1 MGRSKTGP
9 DQSTTTMGG
18 KVKAV
23 NGGRIRKVTITEIED
38 GKEWN
43 WPDAAPLEDEAT
55 VDEVMVVDKT
65 TDEMFAMLDD
75 VITDW
80 KIKLEVVVGDG
91 LKRIKKASKE
101 KKTMMKCLP
110 GDDIKDRSN
119 ILAKAKEEI
128 INEWK
133 NEVARCITD
142 THNKINNIGE
152 NKVKDTVKIADGLIK
167 NPAVEKKENKKEE
180 KQEKKKKRRKK
191 RQR

>member
-1 MGRSKTGP
+1 MG
-9 DQSTTTMGG
+9 DQKQDLISQQLLWEEKSRLSMEENWLE
-18 KVKAV
+18 
-23 NGGRIRKVTITEIED
+23 NGGVEEEVVEEVKVVE
-38 GKEWN
+38 
-43 WPDAAPLEDEAT
+43 
-55 VDEVMVVDKT
+55 KT
-65 TDEMFAMLDD
+65 TEEMFAMLKD

-101 KKTMMKCLP
+101 KKSMMKYLP
-110 GDDIKDRSN
+110 GEDVKDASN

-133 NEVARCITD
+133 NEVARCMAE

-167 NPAVEKKENKKEE
+167 KPAVEKKENKKEE
-180 KQEKKKKRRKK
+180 KKEKKEEKTKVNDD
-191 RQR
+191 

>member
-1 MGRSKTGP
+1 MG
-9 DQSTTTMGG
+9 DQKQDLISQQLLWEEKSRLCVEEEVVEEV
-18 KVKAV
+18 KVV
-23 NGGRIRKVTITEIED
+23 E
-38 GKEWN
+38 
-43 WPDAAPLEDEAT
+43 
-55 VDEVMVVDKT
+55 KT
-65 TDEMFAMLDD
+65 TEEMFAMLED

-101 KKTMMKCLP
+101 KKSMMKYLP
-110 GDDIKDRSN
+110 GEDVKDASN

-133 NEVARCITD
+133 NEVARCMAE

-167 NPAVEKKENKKEE
+167 KPAVEKKENKK
-180 KQEKKKKRRKK
+180 KK
-191 RQR
+191 

>member
-43 WPDAAPLEDEAT
+43 WPDAGAMEDEAV
-55 VDEVMVVDKT
+55 VDEMKVLEKT
-65 TDEMFAMLDD
+65 TEEMFAMLDD

-91 LKRIKKASKE
+91 LKRIKKASK
-101 KKTMMKCLP
+101 
-110 GDDIKDRSN
+110 
-119 ILAKAKEEI
+119 AKEEI

-133 NEVARCITD
+133 NEVARSITE
-142 THNKINNIGE
+142 THNKMNNIG
-152 NKVKDTVKIADGLIK
+152 
-167 NPAVEKKENKKEE
+167 
-180 KQEKKKKRRKK
+180 
-191 RQR
+191 